1 MHILS
6 VQVCIL
12 VELYERVRSF
22 VPLVEACA
30 SPEAEQAAAPG
41 SHCHGAGGGG
51 GAHLQ
56 SSASC
61 WSWSWPCFKDLGFLL
76 CHLAISQL
84 MNSIKFNR
92 DFISCIL
99 VKTNTV
105 FTQLFLKCILPFF
118 HLSNLLLWFAV
129 LFSLPWTRTLKV
141 AVLQCT

>member
-41 SHCHGAGGGG
+41 SHCHGGGGG